1 MVKTTEQLP
10 PATGGSQGTSAPGP
24 AVSDVPATTR
34 SKPLGLLMII
44 TGVIGWIASGILAL
58 EKLEALRDP
67 NHITSCDINPWVS
80 CGDVMKTW
88 QSSLF
93 GFPNMF
99 IGIVA
104 FAVIITT
111 GMALLSG
118 GGLRTVVL
126 DRAADGRDAGNGLRR
141 LAVVPGV
148 VRDRD
153 PLPVLHGGLGHDD
166 SPVHLGHHQ
175 KHNLRGHQAA
185 GARHPP
191 HRGNGMDAGRT
202 PVRGGHRQ
210 HLLPFPARLHRHVRA
225 VERRQNR

>member
-10 PATGGSQGTSAPGP
+10 PAMGGSQGTGAPGP

-34 SKPLGLLMII
+34 SKPLGLLMVI
-44 TGVIGWIASGILAL
+44 TGVIGWIASGILVL

-118 GGLRTVVL
+118 ANFARWYWIGLQTGVTLGMVFVGWLWSQALYAIGILCPYCMVVWAMMIPL
-126 DRAADGRDAGNGLRR
+126 FIWVTIRNITSGAIRLPARATR
-141 LAVVPGV
+141 LIGDTGWMLVALLYVAVIASIFF
-148 VRDRD
+148 RF
-153 PLPVLHGGLGHDD
+153 LPVFIGTSG
-166 SPVHLGHHQ
+166 Q
-175 KHNLRGHQAA
+175 
-185 GARHPP
+185 
-191 HRGNGMDAGRT
+191 
-202 PVRGGHRQ
+202 
-210 HLLPFPARLHRHVRA
+210 
-225 VERRQNR
+225 